1 MKRII
6 LVLSIVLLIVS
17 AASISFAEDRKGG
30 YIAIK
35 PGAYFPTG
43 DLEDRN
49 FDNSFAGELTVGM
62 YYNRNLALE
71 TNIGYFQTGASKSIA
86 GFREEDDVR
95 VIPIT
100 ATFKGVLPLNG
111 FELTAGVGGGV
122 YIAHLDIDGSTSR
135 GSISKDENDTVWGAH
150 FVAGVN
156 VDLSKKVF
164 LGVEG
169 KYIVTSEAD
178 FSGAKVDLN
187 GVIVTGVVGYRF

>member
-17 AASISFAEDRKGG
+17 AASISFAEDKKGG

-43 DLEDRN
+43 DLDDRN
-49 FDNSFAGELTVGM
+49 FDSSFAGELTVGM

-71 TNIGYFQTGASKSIA
+71 TNIGYFQTGASRSIA
-86 GFREEDDVR
+86 GFREEDDIR
-95 VIPIT
+95 VVPIT
-100 ATFKGVLPLNG
+100 ATFKGVLPFNG
-111 FELTAGVGGGV
+111 FELTAGVGGGI
-122 YIAHLDIDGSTSR
+122 YIAHLDIDGHNV
-135 GSISKDENDTVWGAH
+135 SKDENDTVWGAH
-150 FVAGVN
+150 FVAGAN

>member
-17 AASISFAEDRKGG
+17 AASISFAQDRKGG

-43 DLEDRN
+43 DLEDRD
-49 FDNSFAGELTVGM
+49 FDSSFAGELTVGT

-71 TNIGYFQTGASKSIA
+71 AGIGYFQTGATKRIA
-86 GFREEDDVR
+86 GFKEEDDVR
-95 VIPIT
+95 VIPVTIT
-100 ATFKGVLPLNG
+100 IKGVLPLNG

-122 YIAHLDIDGSTSR
+122 YFAHLDVDGTNV
-135 GSISKDENDTVWGAH
+135 SKDENDAVWGAQ
-150 FVAGVN
+150 FVAGAN
-156 VDLSKKVF
+156 VDISKKVF

-178 FSGAKVDLN
+178 FSGAKVNLN
-187 GVIVTGVVGYRF
+187 GCTLTGVVGYRF